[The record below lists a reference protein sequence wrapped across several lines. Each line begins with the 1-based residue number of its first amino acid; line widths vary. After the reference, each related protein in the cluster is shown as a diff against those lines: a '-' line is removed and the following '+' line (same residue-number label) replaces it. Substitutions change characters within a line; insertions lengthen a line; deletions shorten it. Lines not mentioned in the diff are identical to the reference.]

1 MNQELVT
8 KDAQLQVH
16 LCTTLKLLQSRAAGA
31 EVIPFKRL
39 LWFLMTSKVVQPGKC
54 TAVIQY
60 TEIKRKG
67 FPLCTEHWCG
77 DLLGHR
83 LRAAAGWLGCC
94 VRTPADPCCDPPQAA
109 GRKPPPVIV
118 LAWFHSL
125 LQMLPTFLSTAV
137 TFSLALKPDAGQI
150 RQRLARCVRFP
161 RLSTSA
167 LARSALLPAK
177 AE

>member
-1 MNQELVT
+1 M
-8 KDAQLQVH
+8 
-16 LCTTLKLLQSRAAGA
+16 
-31 EVIPFKRL
+31 
-39 LWFLMTSKVVQPGKC
+39 
-54 TAVIQY
+54 
-60 TEIKRKG
+60 
-67 FPLCTEHWCG
+67 
-77 DLLGHR
+77 HR
-83 LRAAAGWLGCC
+83 LRAAAGWFGCR

-125 LQMLPTFLSTAV
+125 LLTLSTFLSTAV

-150 RQRLARCVRFP
+150 WQRLAQCVHFP